1 VPDTV
6 PIVAVVGPTAAGK
19 SELALNVALA
29 LGGEVVNADAMQ
41 VYRGMDIGTAK
52 LPPSE
57 RRGVPH
63 HLLDVLDV
71 GEPATVAEFQG
82 WAREAIGDCRA
93 RGVAPIVVGGSA
105 LYVRAVLDEFEF
117 PGTDP
122 DIRASIEAELESV
135 GSEVLH
141 RRLASL
147 DPAAAS
153 TILPTNGRR
162 IVRALEVIELTGKPF
177 AARLPAHTYAYADVV
192 QVGVDVPR
200 DVLDTRIEERV
211 ERMWKA
217 GLVDEVRR
225 LERDGLRDGRTAS
238 RALGYRQVLEFL
250 AGDCSEQAAF
260 DATILQTCR
269 FARRQ
274 LTWFRRDP
282 RIIWVPYDDPN
293 AADVILDAVRS
304 TA

>member
-1 VPDTV
+1 
-6 PIVAVVGPTAAGK
+6 
-19 SELALNVALA
+19 
-29 LGGEVVNADAMQ
+29 M
-41 VYRGMDIGTAK
+41 
-52 LPPSE
+52 
-57 RRGVPH
+57 
-63 HLLDVLDV
+63 
-71 GEPATVAEFQG
+71 
-82 WAREAIGDCRA
+82 
-93 RGVAPIVVGGSA
+93 
-105 LYVRAVLDEFEF
+105 RAVLDEFEF

-122 DIRASIEAELESV
+122 DVRAGIEAELTSV
-135 GSEVLH
+135 GSEALH

-147 DPAAAS
+147 DPAAAG

-200 DVLDTRIEERV
+200 DVLDARIEERV
-211 ERMWKA
+211 ERMWKE

-250 AGDCSEQAAF
+250 AGDCSEQEAF
-260 DATILQTCR
+260 DATIVQTRR

-282 RIIWVPYDDPN
+282 RIVWVAYDDPN
-293 AADVILDAVRS
+293 AADVVLDAVRS
-304 TA
+304 MA